1 MAGRQG
7 GSRVFFDV
15 VGQMQAAKLI
25 SDATE
30 MSTVVQA
37 IVLDAFEGIK
47 GSLDGIFASVGNA
60 IDAVRE
66 PALALG
72 EASIYFN
79 KFFDYEGVEAY
90 EERIIDLGV
99 AFGFTGAEALDAGAR
114 MAQLGGLLGSGESVI
129 AGAEV
134 GMAFGMIGGMETEE
148 AQKNLISLAQ
158 QTGFMYEGMGKEA
171 FLAADAETQRQVV
184 LRNSLYV
191 LDQLNTVENNSVATM
206 QQLSNVM
213 DQFASSGSR
222 ANMSIAEMAA
232 LSATLVE
239 SGEKASKAGR
249 GLKQMLV
256 RIASNTGGAA
266 SALHEYG
273 VATQD
278 VNGDMIGLTRIMQQL
293 KDNGF
298 DELNSTQQQQI
309 ATSVAGANHA
319 ERFMKLMTNFER
331 VTELTSQAID
341 RESTAVDELNTVM
354 NTATFEANQMT
365 AAQETLSAMIGQ
377 ELLPAMTDAEMASYS
392 MKQSFLSA
400 LEVDPEKSG
409 LNAGLDK
416 TISFLVKGATNA
428 TIVANSMYDI
438 AGGAFETFMNVQSLL
453 ISIRVY
459 RIIMKQNVDLQRMM
473 SQGLIGQGRL
483 QSKISMEQ
491 SAVVS
496 KLGIAAQRTAFVT
509 QLEADQVRI
518 LAEKV
523 RYGTVAERMKQTEYV
538 ISQRVLTQTQAQI
551 QKDKDRMTVL
561 GMASSMTEGQAISA
575 AADNEKLL
583 MQKTE
588 EMGKIQGI
596 IALKGEEHMI
606 GLTSAGAMR
615 AELEM
620 ETAQLTEK
628 TIILRQVVTA
638 QSSLAQ
644 KEAEGLGIMTQATV
658 ARMKQIQAR
667 RQEFIATIDLL
678 KATGHLTVAQH
689 KEMMSKMKSAAA
701 GKAVITANTLTV
713 GSLMRLEAQAL
724 KSAFSMNRFAGAAG
738 IASMGLM
745 MFADNEDAM
754 QASMI
759 LMMLSMLPAI
769 GSMVTMKA
777 ATDSATASLVSFEM
791 VATAGMAILAIT
803 AALAAAHFL
812 MKNHASDMQESTGEI
827 VDGFENIQYAAE
839 DFAFELDK
847 PGGVTD
853 LMLDFGNTTEESM
866 DKASSS
872 VKDFMSAREELFFGF
887 SASRMNQTLFDQL
900 VNQGVGELY
909 YRTEVNVNNQFY
921 GLTVNEMVDE
931 ISTQIEERVIARAG

>member
-47 GSLDGIFASVGNA
+47 GSLDGIFASVGTA

-90 EERIIDLGV
+90 ESRIIDLGV

-266 SALHEYG
+266 TALHEYG

-331 VTELTSQAID
+331 VTELTTQAID
-341 RESTAVDELNTVM
+341 REDTAIAELNTVM
-354 NTATFEANQMT
+354 KTATFEANQMT

-392 MKQSFLSA
+392 MKASFLSA
-400 LEVDPEKSG
+400 MEVDPDKTG

-416 TISFLVKGATNA
+416 TVSFLTKGAANA
-428 TIVANSMYDI
+428 TIVANSMYSI

-473 SQGLIGQGRL
+473 SEGLIGQGRL
-483 QSKISMEQ
+483 QAKISAAEGII
-491 SAVVS
+491 VS
-496 KLGIAAQRTAFVT
+496 KKGKAAQSQAFIN
-509 QLEADQVRI
+509 QLEADALRLVS
-518 LAEKV
+518 EKV
-523 RYGTVAERMKQTEYV
+523 RYGTVAERMKQTEYA
-538 ISQRVLTQTQAQI
+538 ISQRVLTTTQAQI

-561 GMASSMTEGQAISA
+561 GMASAMTEGQAISA
-575 AADNEKLL
+575 AVDSEKLL

-588 EMGKIQGI
+588 EMGKIQAI
-596 IALKGEEHMI
+596 IALKGEEHAI
-606 GLTSAGAMR
+606 GKTTAGAMR
-615 AELEM
+615 AELEI

-638 QSSLAQ
+638 QASLAQ

-658 ARMKQIQAR
+658 ARMKQIQGR

-678 KATGHLTVAQH
+678 RATGHLTVAQH
-689 KEMMSKMKSAAA
+689 KEMLSKMTSAAA
-701 GKAVITANTLTV
+701 GKKVVAANTLTV
-713 GSLMRLEAQAL
+713 GSLMRLEAAAL

-738 IASMGLM
+738 LASMGLM

-769 GSMVTMKA
+769 GSMVAMKG
-777 ATDSATASLVSFEM
+777 ATDSATASLISFEA
-791 VATAGMAILAIT
+791 VATGGLALLAVG
-803 AALAAAHFL
+803 AALLAARTL
-812 MKNHASDMQESTGEI
+812 MKNHSEDMQASTED
-827 VDGFENIQYAAE
+827 VVTGFENIQYAAE

-866 DKASSS
+866 DKAASS
-872 VKDFMSAREELFFGF
+872 VNDFMTAREELFFGF

-931 ISTQIEERVIARAG
+931 ISIQIEERVIARAG

>member
-90 EERIIDLGV
+90 EDRIIDLGV

-256 RIASNTGGAA
+256 RIASDTGGAA
-266 SALHEYG
+266 TALHEYG

-331 VTELTSQAID
+331 VTELTTQAID

-416 TISFLVKGATNA
+416 TVSFLVKGATNA
-428 TIVANSMYDI
+428 TIVANSMYSI

-483 QSKISMEQ
+483 QTKISMEQ

-496 KLGIAAQRTAFVT
+496 KLGVAAQRTAFVT

-523 RYGTVAERMKQTEYV
+523 RYGTVAERMKETEYV

-561 GMASSMTEGQAISA
+561 GMASAMTEEQAIKA
-575 AADNEKLL
+575 AVDNERLL

-588 EMGKIQGI
+588 QIGKIQAI
-596 IALKGEEHMI
+596 IALKGEEHSI
-606 GLTSAGAMR
+606 GLTTAGAMR

-628 TIILRQVVTA
+628 TIILRQVVSA

-658 ARMKQIQAR
+658 ARMKQIQGR

-678 KATGHLTVAQH
+678 KATGHLTIAQH

-713 GSLMRLEAQAL
+713 GSLMRLEAAAL

-738 IASMGLM
+738 LASMGLM

-777 ATDSATASLVSFEM
+777 ATDSATASLVSFQM
-791 VATAGMAILAIT
+791 VSTAGMAILAIT

-812 MKNHASDMQESTGEI
+812 MKNHAEDMQASTGEI